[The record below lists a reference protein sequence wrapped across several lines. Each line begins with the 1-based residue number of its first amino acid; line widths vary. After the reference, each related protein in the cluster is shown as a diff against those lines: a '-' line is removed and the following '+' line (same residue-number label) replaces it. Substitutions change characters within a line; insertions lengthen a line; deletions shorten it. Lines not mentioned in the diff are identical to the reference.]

1 MQASDFFALASLRR
15 STVVVNGQTIHVRE
29 MSVAERAKL
38 LSMADKD
45 AALSPAFLVQS
56 CVINEDGSPVFSEKD
71 EESIR
76 GLSPSVVD
84 SVATA
89 VMKLSRLED
98 EAPNV

>member
-1 MQASDFFALASLRR
+1 
-15 STVVVNGQTIHVRE
+15 
-29 MSVAERAKL
+29 MSVAERAKF